1 MVVQTFIFSCFLSY
15 LEKNLRMPDN
25 FTLEDLQYHL
35 LVLQKLEKAEEQ
47 LKQGCKT
54 YIFDEMR
61 RMAKKWHGEKG

>member
-1 MVVQTFIFSCFLSY
+1 
-15 LEKNLRMPDN
+15 MPDN